1 MAYST
6 SSVSNIADL
15 LTFIRNACTAN
26 GWTLAGNVLYRGNC
40 YVEIIADG
48 SIGLRIR
55 GGTGIDGSNNLTG
68 ACPQYAWIGTI
79 AGVPLAYP
87 LTAEA
92 HINTAPDEV
101 YIVIN
106 YSTSYYSLL
115 AWGMSDA
122 PGLTGSGVWFH
133 ANRTTNQGTREYHS
147 DPSGIGISI
156 NFGTHVDGAPMFSV
170 YDGSEGTN
178 SGGTNNSFVHH
189 DLDGAGWS
197 SGDDVYP
204 SAFRYLAPLY
214 QIQPNAWNGE
224 AVLLPYSVYFP
235 RPSSKHSLVADFKHV
250 RLVRINF
257 LQPKDTITLGPDRW
271 RVYPFFRKEVAT
283 PNGGPGVTHSGT
295 LGYAV
300 RYTGP

>member
-204 SAFRYLAPLY
+204 SAFRYLAPLS
-214 QIQPNAWNGE
+214 PAR
-224 AVLLPYSVYFP
+224 AVSIRWSPT
-235 RPSSKHSLVADFKHV
+235 SSTFGSCASTSSNQ
-250 RLVRINF
+250 RTRSRSGRIGGGSTHF
-257 LQPKDTITLGPDRW
+257 SE
-271 RVYPFFRKEVAT
+271 RKQRRRTAVPGSHIPERSAT
-283 PNGGPGVTHSGT
+283 PFAIRGRKPWQFWTV
-295 LGYAV
+295 
-300 RYTGP
+300 